1 MLFRVSY
8 KITTSQAR
16 CLKVGN
22 KIADVIKNMFPYMYK
37 TMTQTAD
44 LKTSKI
50 KSPSNIDEIKKLF
63 VSNGLF

>member
-16 CLKVGN
+16 CFKVAN

>member
-37 TMTQTAD
+37 TMAQTLV